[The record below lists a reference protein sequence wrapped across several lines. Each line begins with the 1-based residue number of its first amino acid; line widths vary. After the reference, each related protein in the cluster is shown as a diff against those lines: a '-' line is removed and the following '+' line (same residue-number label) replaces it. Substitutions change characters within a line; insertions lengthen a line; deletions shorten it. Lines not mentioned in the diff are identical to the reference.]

1 MLRSSRF
8 GLPFLLLGFLSAIAA
23 APSTAQAQTTATL
36 AGVVEDAT
44 SGRLPGVAVSL
55 TEGATNVVRTAQTDA
70 AGRFV
75 IAGLPAGDYN
85 IRATLPGFAAYTRSG
100 LRLSV
105 AEQSAVTI
113 TMRAAGTEQVTV
125 QAETPSL
132 NLRSGE
138 LSFLVDRRA
147 IDRLPVNGRN
157 FTDLVGL
164 QPGVSVFPHRDN
176 GSVVAHGL
184 AMSVNGQDP
193 RANVYLLDGTLL
205 NDFTNGPAGSAA
217 GTALGM
223 ETVRE
228 FRVETNSYS
237 AEFGRNVGGQINAIT
252 KSGTNMFG
260 GSAFEYYRNDA
271 LDARNYFDGDTKP
284 DFARHQFGGTVGGPL
299 QRDRMF
305 FFAGYEGLR
314 EHLGRTIVTTVPD
327 DNARLGMLPTG
338 TVTIDPAIQ
347 PYLNEFPR
355 ANGENLGGGL
365 ARYTFPFAQVLDQQ
379 FVQARL
385 DAVPGPGAQLFG
397 RYSFDNADQ
406 TLPTDYPQFPRAFVS
421 RNQFTTVEFRKVL
434 TNATV
439 HTARLGYSRTSI
451 GQTVDAN
458 TSQPLPVFV
467 PGRPMLGAID
477 IGGFPRFGTQASADV
492 ELRQNVIS
500 GQYDLAWTRGRH
512 LVKGGALIEHYQDD
526 EYNPTFSLGIFRF
539 ANLSNF
545 LRNVPAQFIGLTPEG
560 DLRRHWDWTLYG
572 VYVQDD
578 VQAAKNVTINLGL
591 RYEGST
597 LPVDTGGRDINMP
610 DLLAASPTVGPLYRN
625 PGASLSPRL
634 GVAWDVPGRRNTVV
648 RGGYGLYYNTN
659 NQQNL
664 IVTITN
670 PPATPRVVIAN
681 PTFPVPPFERAS
693 GISVRPIQYD
703 VEWPR
708 VHTWNVN
715 VQRALAADWTLM
727 VGYAGARGQHLWRNS
742 DVNIPTPA
750 LLADGTPFFAA
761 GLTRPNR
768 NYSAIELKSSDGDS
782 WYRAL
787 IVDLR
792 KQWSHGLHVQSSY
805 TWSRAEDTTQNSTFF
820 SDSTTATT
828 SAMPEFIADYN
839 KGLSDFNAEHNWI
852 LNGVWELPK
861 MNTDSG
867 AVNAIINGW
876 RLAGIVRMRSGN
888 PLTPMLQTNRSR
900 SLWAPSLGPGTG
912 PDRPSYAP
920 GRGPSGAVT
929 GDPDRWFDPAAF
941 VLPAAGTFGNVGR
954 NELIGPDL
962 RTMDLSVSRDLAVP
976 SLGSRSR
983 LELRLEV
990 FNLFNRAN
998 FGPPSLIAFAG
1009 TADGEAPLAS
1019 FGQIR
1024 TTVTSARQ
1032 VQLGIRLTF

>member
-1 MLRSSRF
+1 MHSLSRF
-8 GLPFLLLGFLSAIAA
+8 TVVASTLLLLMAIVAV
-23 APSTAQAQTTATL
+23 PRTAQAQTTATL
-36 AGVVEDAT
+36 TGVVEDSTGA
-44 SGRLPGVAVSL
+44 RLAKVAVSL
-55 TEGATNVVRTAQTDA
+55 TEATTNVARTTQSDA
-70 AGRFV
+70 GGRFV
-75 IAGLPAGDYN
+75 IAGLPAGEYSLT
-85 IRATLPGFAAYTRSG
+85 ASLSGFASYKRAG
-100 LRLSV
+100 LKLTV
-105 AEQSAVTI
+105 AQQSTVVI
-113 TMRAAGTEQVTV
+113 TMQPSGTEQVTV
-125 QAETPSL
+125 QADAPSL
-132 NLRSGE
+132 NFRSAE
-138 LSFLVDRRA
+138 LSFLVDGRA
-147 IDRLPVNGRN
+147 IDSLPVNGRN
-157 FTDLVGL
+157 FTDLAGL
-164 QPGVSVFPHRDN
+164 QPGVSVFAHRDN

-252 KSGTNMFG
+252 KSGTNLMS

-284 DFARHQFGGTVGGPL
+284 DFTRHQFGGTVGGPI
-299 QRDRMF
+299 QRDKLF
-305 FFAGYEGLR
+305 FFLGYEGLR
-314 EHLGRTIVTTVPD
+314 ERLGRTIVTTVPD
-327 DNARLGMLPTG
+327 DNARLGILPGG
-338 TVTIDPAIQ
+338 TVTIDPQIQ
-347 PYLNEFPR
+347 PFLNEFPR

-365 ARYTFPFAQVLDQQ
+365 ARYRFPFDQKLDER
-379 FVQARL
+379 FLQARL
-385 DAVPGPGAQLFG
+385 DAVPGPGAQLFA
-397 RYSFDNADQ
+397 RYTFDDAEQ

-421 RNQFTTVEFRKVL
+421 QNHFTTVEFRKAL
-434 TNATV
+434 SSASV
-439 HTARLGYSRTSI
+439 HTARFGYSRTSI
-451 GQTVDAN
+451 GQTVEAN

-467 PGRPMLGAID
+467 PGRELIGAID
-477 IGGFPRFGTQASADV
+477 IGGLQRFGTQTSVDV
-492 ELRQNVIS
+492 QLQQNVIS
-500 GQYDLAWTRGRH
+500 GQYDLAWSRGSH
-512 LVKGGALIEHYQDD
+512 LIKGGALVERYQDD

-560 DLRRHWDWTLYG
+560 DLQRHWDWTLYG
-572 VYVQDD
+572 LYVQDD
-578 VQAAKNVTINLGL
+578 VQAARNLTLNLGL

-597 LPVDTGGRDINMP
+597 LPQDTGNRDINMP
-610 DLLAASPTVGPLYRN
+610 DLLAPSPTVGPLYQN
-625 PGASLSPRL
+625 PGGTFSPRL
-634 GVAWDVPGRRNTVV
+634 GAAWDVTGRQKVVV

-681 PTFPVPPFERAS
+681 PTVPVPPFERAG

-708 VHTWNVN
+708 VHQWNVN
-715 VQRALAADWTLM
+715 VQHALGADWTFML
-727 VGYAGARGQHLWRNS
+727 GYAGARGQHLWRNS
-742 DVNIPTPA
+742 DVNIPQPA
-750 LLADGTPFFAA
+750 LLPDGTPFFAA
-761 GLTRPNR
+761 GLARPNR

-792 KQWSHGLHVQSSY
+792 KQWSRGLQMQSSY

-828 SAMPEFIADYN
+828 SAMPEFIPDYN
-839 KGLSDFNAEHNWI
+839 KGLSDFHAEHSWI
-852 LNGVWELPK
+852 VTGTWEIPT
-861 MNTDSG
+861 MESG
-867 AVNAIINGW
+867 SPTLRAIVNGW
-876 RLAGIVRMRSGN
+876 RVAGIMRMRSGN
-888 PLTPMLQTNRSR
+888 PLTPMLQANRSR
-900 SLWAPSLGPGTG
+900 SLWSPSLGPGTG

-920 GRGPSGAVT
+920 GRGPADAVT
-929 GDPDRWFDPAAF
+929 GNPAQWFDPTAF
-941 VLPAAGTFGNVGR
+941 VLQPAGTFGNVGR
-954 NELIGPDL
+954 NELLGPDL
-962 RTMDLSVSRDLAVP
+962 RTVDLSVSRGFAVP
-976 SLGSRSR
+976 SFGSRSR
-983 LELRLEV
+983 VEFRLEV

-1024 TTVTSARQ
+1024 TTVTSSRQ
-1032 VQLGIRLTF
+1032 TQLGIRLTF

>member
-1 MLRSSRF
+1 ML
-8 GLPFLLLGFLSAIAA
+8 FLAFLAFVPLAA
-23 APSTAQAQTTATL
+23 HAQTTATL
-36 AGVVEDAT
+36 AGVVQDAT
-44 SGRLPGVAVSL
+44 GGRLPHVPVSL
-55 TEGATNVVRTAQTDA
+55 TETATNVVRTTQTDA
-70 AGRFV
+70 GGRFV
-75 IAGLPAGDYN
+75 IAALPAGEYN
-85 IRATLPGFAAYTRSG
+85 LTATLSGFATYTRAG
-100 LRLSV
+100 LRLTV
-105 AEQSAVTI
+105 GQQSSIAI
-113 TMRAAGTEQVTV
+113 TMQAAGTETVTV
-125 QAETPSL
+125 QADTPSL
-132 NLRSGE
+132 NFRSAE

-164 QPGVSVFPHRDN
+164 QPGVSVFAHRDN

-252 KSGTNMFG
+252 KSGTNMLS

-284 DFARHQFGGTVGGPL
+284 DFTRHQFGGTAGGPIQKDKL
-299 QRDRMF
+299 F
-305 FFAGYEGLR
+305 FFVGYEGLR

-327 DNARLGMLPTG
+327 DNARLGILPGG
-338 TVTIDPAIQ
+338 TVTVDSQVQ
-347 PYLNEFPR
+347 PFLNEFPR

-365 ARYTFPFAQVLDQQ
+365 ARYTFPFAQKLDER
-379 FVQARL
+379 FVQARV
-385 DAVPGPGAQLFG
+385 DAVPRPGAQLFA
-397 RYSFDNADQ
+397 RYTFDDANQ
-406 TLPTDYPQFPRAFVS
+406 TLPTDYPQVPRAFVS
-421 RNQFTTVEFRKVL
+421 QNHFTTVEYRQAL
-434 TNATV
+434 SNATV
-439 HTARLGYSRTSI
+439 HTGRFGYSRTSI
-451 GQTVDAN
+451 GQTVEAN

-467 PGRPMLGAID
+467 PGRALMGAID
-477 IGGFPRFGTQASADV
+477 IGGFPRFGTQSSVDV
-492 ELRQNVIS
+492 QLRQNVIS
-500 GQYDLAWTRGRH
+500 GQYDLTWTRGRH
-512 LVKGGALIEHYQDD
+512 LVKSGALVEHYQDD

-539 ANLSNF
+539 ANLSSF

-560 DLRRHWDWTLYG
+560 DLQRHWDWTLYG

-578 VQAAKNVTINLGL
+578 VQAAKNVTLNLGL

-610 DLLAASPTVGPLYRN
+610 DLLAPAPTVGPLYRN
-625 PGASLSPRL
+625 PGGAFSPRL
-634 GVAWDVPGRRNTVV
+634 GVAWDVLGRQTTVV

-708 VHTWNVN
+708 VHQWNVN
-715 VQRALAADWTLM
+715 VQHALTADWTVM

-742 DVNIPTPA
+742 DVNIPEPA
-750 LLADGTPFFAA
+750 ILADGTPFFAA
-761 GLTRPNR
+761 GLSRPNR

-787 IVDLR
+787 IVDIR
-792 KQWSHGLHVQSSY
+792 KQWSRGLHVQSSY
-805 TWSRAEDTTQNSTFF
+805 TWSRAEDTTQNATFF

-828 SAMPEFIADYN
+828 SAMPEVIPDYN
-839 KGLSDFNAEHNWI
+839 KGLADFHAEHNWI
-852 LNGVWELPK
+852 VTGIWEIPRLESSSH
-861 MNTDSG
+861 TLS
-867 AVNAIINGW
+867 AIANGW
-876 RLAGIVRMRSGN
+876 RVAAIMRMRSGN

-900 SLWAPSLGPGTG
+900 SLWSPSLGPGTG

-920 GRGPSGAVT
+920 GRGPGDAVA
-929 GDPDRWFDPAAF
+929 GDPAQWFDPTAF
-941 VLPAAGTFGNVGR
+941 VLQPAGTFGNVGR
-954 NELIGPDL
+954 NELIGPNL
-962 RTMDLSVSRDLAVP
+962 RTVDLSVSRDLAVP
-976 SLGSRSR
+976 RLGSGAR
-983 LELRLEV
+983 LEFRLEI

-1009 TADGEAPLAS
+1009 TTDGEAPLAS

-1032 VQLGIRLTF
+1032 TQLGIRLTF